1 MSRLETIAY
10 SLEKIVEEGES
21 QGPLKDFLFGDKILF
36 VANGEIIAGI
46 DFSKLIENDVIIK
59 GNQLEIQLP
68 PSQILTTRLDN
79 TKSRVYNRTTGVF
92 TKGDKDLETNARI
105 QAENLLTKTACE
117 DGILTR
123 SNEQAV
129 KQLTSL
135 FKGIGFETVNIKT
148 SPSSCN

>member
-46 DFSKLIENDVIIK
+46 DFSKLIENDVII
-59 GNQLEIQLP
+59 
-68 PSQILTTRLDN
+68 TRLDN